1 MHIHPWCWDLVNAYA
16 GGSFETSGKKF
27 GNLLVAIC
35 AGLLVQ
41 LMHYIT
47 IYISTAYIHGE
58 TDSHRDNRAVKRIS
72 RYRSTGAK
80 FWHTSISNIPNL
92 KFQRNLGGRLRTK
105 LQPIKNQVYHC
116 NSNVTA
122 SDIHCLGA
130 RRSALLLPHPFLVLG
145 VLSMIGVIVL
155 LCIRRWLCC

>member
-1 MHIHPWCWDLVNAYA
+1 MHPWCWDLVNAYA

-47 IYISTAYIHGE
+47 IYISTAYIRGE
-58 TDSHRDNRAVKRIS
+58 TDSHPQAVKMIS

-130 RRSALLLPHPFLVLG
+130 RRSALLLLPPFLVLG
-145 VLSMIGVIVL
+145 VLPMLGGIIL
-155 LCIRRWLCC
+155 LRSRR